1 MHSKFFVAIA
11 FAIAITTL
19 VVSPTWAAQPQTFFA
34 VLSGGNEPSDEGQAG
49 VGDPNGFGSATILVD
64 SDRGMLCFAITV
76 QNLATPAA
84 AHIHKNVAGRNGDIV
99 VGLTAPTAGAP
110 GASSGCISGVNKNIL
125 TQIKNA
131 PGGFYVNVHTGEFPA
146 GAVRG
151 QLF

>member
-1 MHSKFFVAIA
+1 MQTKFFVAIA

-19 VVSPTWAAQPQTFFA
+19 AVNTTWAAQAQTYFV
-34 VLSGGNEPSDEGQAG
+34 VLSGGNEVSEDDSSA
-49 VGDPNGFGSATILVD
+49 VGDPNGLGSATVLVD

-84 AHIHKNVAGRNGDIV
+84 AHIHKNTAGRNGDIV
-99 VGLTAPTAGAP
+99 IGLTAPSSGAP
-110 GASSGCISGVNKNIL
+110 GSSSGCITGVNKNLLIS
-125 TQIKNA
+125 IKNS
-131 PGGFYVNVHTGEFPA
+131 PSSFYLNVHTSEFPA

>member
-1 MHSKFFVAIA
+1 MQTKYFVAIVI
-11 FAIAITTL
+11 AIAITTL
-19 VVSPTWAAQPQTFFA
+19 AVNTTWAAQPQTYFA
-34 VLSGGNEPSDEGQAG
+34 VLSGGNEPSDEGTSA

-64 SDRGMLCFAITV
+64 SDRGTLCFAITV

-84 AHIHKNVAGRNGDIV
+84 AHIHRATAGQNGDIV
-99 VGLTAPTAGAP
+99 VGLTAPTSGTP
-110 GASSGCISGVNKNIL
+110 GASSGCISGVNKNLLIS
-125 TQIKNA
+125 IKNA

>member
-1 MHSKFFVAIA
+1 MQTKYFVAIA

-19 VVSPTWAAQPQTFFA
+19 AFNSLWAAQPQTFFA

-49 VGDPNGFGSATILVD
+49 VGDPNGTGSATILVD

-99 VGLTAPTAGAP
+99 VGLTAPTSGAP
-110 GASSGCISGVNKNIL
+110 GASSGCISGVNKNVL
-125 TQIKNA
+125 TQIKNT
-131 PGGFYVNVHTGEFPA
+131 PGGFYVNVHTSEFPA
-146 GAVRG
+146 GAIRG